1 MSYKCHYCGYVAS
14 RVTNYCVK
22 CGKPRA
28 GEFVVI
34 RKDRFKEL
42 EKNQKEPSFINK
54 KIKQIV
60 NSEHFFVVPV
70 VLFIIMIVFL
80 LVGVFIDLCTE
91 LPSIYALV
99 PLGISSFIMIVG
111 LFIIFFMIIKYN
123 LSN

>member
-14 RVTNYCVK
+14 KFTNYCVN
-22 CGKPRA
+22 CGKPHA

-80 LVGVFIDLCTE
+80 PVGVFIDLCTE